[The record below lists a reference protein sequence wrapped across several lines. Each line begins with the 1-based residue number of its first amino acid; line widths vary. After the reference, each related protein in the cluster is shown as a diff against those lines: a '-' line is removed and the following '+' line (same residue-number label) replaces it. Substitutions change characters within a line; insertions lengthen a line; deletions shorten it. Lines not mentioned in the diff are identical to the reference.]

1 MSVLI
6 FGAGAIGQ
14 WLGALL
20 ASEGVE
26 VQLHGRPRVAK
37 ALAQLGGVQIDQG
50 PPIPIPFSSE
60 PRELKGREFDT
71 LICTVKTFAVPSAVA
86 EIKSLKLKFNHLVSF
101 QNGWGTEHL
110 YSDAFPEHKF
120 WNLTTTR
127 AVGAEGPGRLTPS
140 DKGGLAIAPADES
153 TRGLPP
159 AQIRSV
165 RIPLIICQ
173 RGQDLKWSKLLLNL
187 IGNATGAVTGLSPN
201 QYAAHPKLMRAEI
214 LLCREALAVGKALGI
229 QRVDLPGFPIKL
241 LSNLIET
248 LPLGL
253 VTPIIARKFR
263 GARGD
268 KLPSLFQDLE
278 HPDKPTEIDHLN
290 GAVVEQGK
298 KVGVATPRHDA
309 LTRLFHHCRREPAT
323 WHQLR
328 AEPTRLA
335 AMLESP
341 R

>member
-20 ASEGVE
+20 ASEGVD
-26 VQLHGRPRVAK
+26 VQLHGRPNVAQ
-37 ALAQLGGVQIDQG
+37 ALAERGGVQLHQNA
-50 PPIPIPFSSE
+50 PIAIPFSSDPE
-60 PRELKGREFDT
+60 ELKGHRFDT
-71 LICTVKTFAVPSAVA
+71 VICTVKTFAVGSAVA
-86 EIKSLKLKFNHLVSF
+86 ELKSLKLEFNHLVSF
-101 QNGWGTEHL
+101 QNGWGTEHH
-110 YSDAFPEHKF
+110 YSDTFPHHKF

-127 AVGAEGPGRLTPS
+127 AVGVEGPGQLAPS
-140 DKGGLAIAPADES
+140 DKGGLAIAPYGDSAE
-153 TRGLPP
+153 GLPP
-159 AQIRSV
+159 AQLRSL
-165 RIPLIICQ
+165 RLPLIICQ
-173 RGQDLKWSKLLLNL
+173 RGRDMKWSKLLLNL

-214 LLCREALAVGKALGI
+214 LLCREALAVGKAMGI
-229 QRVDLPGFPIKL
+229 QRVDLPGFPIRL

-253 VTPIIARKFR
+253 VTPIITRKFR

-278 HPDKPTEIDHLN
+278 WPDKATEIDHLN

-298 KVGVATPRHDA
+298 KVGIDTPRHAA
-309 LTRLFHHCRREPAT
+309 LTKLFHQCRREPDL

-328 AEPTRLA
+328 AEPKRLA
-335 AMLESP
+335 AILEGKA
-341 R
+341 